1 MYFPRF
7 TLVVAVMAALLT
19 ETSAV
24 RLHRKGKGGG
34 DTKPKSGLFSKIFKR
49 TLFDKLET
57 ALCSSP
63 FLRGESF
70 PFAFSGPLIMSG
82 FVRRV
87 GPRLMQV
94 NSLRPYGQPVTTKL
108 PYEPWPYDHRY
119 IGMTARE
126 VISKFKVAAFPLK
139 NFPET
144 LLDAKVDEIYQKS
157 AKMRFKS
164 CINAM
169 QLLQKGKYDKVRT
182 IRSEDYYKPP
192 KRPRFF
198 QRLNRMR
205 RSTKLGIK
213 RNGLKRISGLTGKTR
228 DE

>member
-1 MYFPRF
+1 
-7 TLVVAVMAALLT
+7 
-19 ETSAV
+19 
-24 RLHRKGKGGG
+24 
-34 DTKPKSGLFSKIFKR
+34 
-49 TLFDKLET
+49 
-57 ALCSSP
+57 
-63 FLRGESF
+63 
-70 PFAFSGPLIMSG
+70 MSG

-94 NSLRPYGQPVTTKL
+94 NSLRPYGQPITTKL

-126 VISKFKVAAFPLK
+126 VITKFKVAAFPLK
-139 NFPET
+139 NFPEI

-157 AKMRFKS
+157 AKMQLKS

-228 DE
+228 DDGSWFDSAMLVATLPILACLSAASPTTVRVNIVVTTQVPSVEVFVRAIDAQTLDEGPPWEWLGKVQQQRFSS